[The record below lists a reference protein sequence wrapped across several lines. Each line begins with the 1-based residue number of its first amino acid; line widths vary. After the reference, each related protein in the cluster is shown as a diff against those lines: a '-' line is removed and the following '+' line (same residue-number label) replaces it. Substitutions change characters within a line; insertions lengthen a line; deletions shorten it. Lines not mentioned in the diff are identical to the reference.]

1 MTLYFAD
8 LSESKEFYYKSIETA
23 ESLKNYP

>member
-8 LSESKEFYYKSIETA
+8 LSESKEFHYLSIETT